1 MPNLILKTIRG
12 DTTNT
17 RLAGTPVSIGRG
29 PENAV
34 CLRDE
39 RASRN
44 HCVIEPD
51 GRGGYL
57 VRDLQSRN
65 GTKINDV
72 KISSSPLRPGD
83 VLRVGAHEFLVESDE
98 SIPQS
103 AARDTF
109 TAEEPLPDL
118 DVAEMESAGIPA
130 PIPSYAPDPDVPVS
144 ARPAAESSEWAQKL
158 DELIDSLPPKDAER
172 ESVSLFDA
180 TGKPSQA
187 LVGDSVGPQG
197 MRLLLRMASKT
208 RATDIHVEPKGDR
221 SQVRMRVDGQMI
233 TVVDLPARVSDMI
246 FGVIKTAAQIKL
258 AARDAVQEGH
268 FSTRFPDR
276 RVDYRVSFTPS
287 VYGQKLVLRVLDTR
301 GLPRSINELGLA
313 PYMVDRVRRICEQ
326 DHGLLLVCGPT
337 GSGKTTSLY
346 TCIRE
351 IDRHS
356 RNVVTIEDPVEYQI
370 DMVTQI
376 PIDEHKGNSF
386 GNLLRS
392 VLRQDPDVI
401 LVGEIRDEETAR
413 TAMQAAMTGH
423 VVFSSIHAKDT
434 IAAVFRLL
442 ELKVETYLVANSL
455 DLVLAQ
461 RLVRV
466 LCETCKREVSV
477 APGQAS
483 RLGKFLANKTKMYTA
498 TGCPRCLR
506 TGYRGRRAIFELLDF
521 NDDLRDVVLREP
533 TIQAMKKVIEQ
544 GHFTTLMQFGW
555 RLVAEGVTTLDEV
568 DHVAGVQ

>member
-1 MPNLILKTIRG
+1 MPKMIMRTIRG
-12 DTTNT
+12 DARDTK
-17 RLAGTPVSIGRG
+17 LAEQPISIGRG
-29 PENAV
+29 QENV
-34 CLRDE
+34 LCIRDE
-39 RASRN
+39 RASRL
-44 HCVIEPD
+44 HCVVEVD
-51 GRGGYL
+51 GRGGFQ

-65 GTKINDV
+65 GTKVNDV
-72 KISSSPLRPGD
+72 RITQSPLRAGD
-83 VLRVGAHEFLVESDE
+83 ILKVGNHEFLIELDE
-98 SIPQS
+98 VYP
-103 AARDTF
+103 
-109 TAEEPLPDL
+109 
-118 DVAEMESAGIPA
+118 ESATASDIAAMDDSSMDMAADGTPPEPPPIPA
-130 PIPSYAPDPDVPVS
+130 YPTMDSMEQVKLSP
-144 ARPAAESSEWAQKL
+144 ESMEWVQKL
-158 DELIDSLPPKDAER
+158 EDLIDSLPPRDAQK
-172 ESVSLFDA
+172 ESVSMVDA
-180 TGKPSQA
+180 TGKNSQA
-187 LVGDSVGPQG
+187 LTNDSVGPLG
-197 MRLLLRMASKT
+197 MRLLLRTASKT

-221 SQVRMRVDGQMI
+221 SHVRMRIDGQMVS
-233 TVVDLPARVSDMI
+233 VVDLPGRASELVY
-246 FGVIKTAAQIKL
+246 GLIKTAAQIKM

-268 FSTRFPDR
+268 FSAKFPDR

-301 GLPRSINELGLA
+301 GLPRSVNELGLA

-337 GSGKTTSLY
+337 GSGKTTTLY

-351 IDRHS
+351 IDRNS
-356 RNVVTIEDPVEYQI
+356 RNVVTIEDPVEYQL

-442 ELKVETYLVANSL
+442 ELKVEPYLVANSL

-461 RLVRV
+461 RLVRL
-466 LCETCKREVSV
+466 LCDTCRREVAV
-477 APGQAS
+477 TPGQS
-483 RLGKFLANKTKMYTA
+483 TRLGKYLGNKTRMYAA
-498 TGCPRCLR
+498 TGCPKCIR

-521 NDDLRDVVLREP
+521 TDDLRDVVLREP
-533 TIQAMKKVIEQ
+533 TIQAMKKVIET
-544 GHFTTLMQFGW
+544 GHFTTLVQFGW
-555 RLVAEGVTTLDEV
+555 RLVSEGVTTLDEV
-568 DHVAGVQ
+568 DHVAGVG